1 MITVDDATEILN
13 RFSLDRRTYVE
24 LKDSLGRVLA
34 ENIISDI
41 DVPSFNRSD
50 MDGYAVRQQD
60 LDGRRFKL
68 VGEMHAGGDL
78 KINLGKGEC
87 SWVATGANIPDEA
100 NLVIPVENTE
110 KIGNDVIVYEPGKEP
125 HISERGCDIKQGE
138 NVLKMGCIINDRNIG
153 ILAALG
159 VQSVPVYDTP
169 TVAIISTG
177 NELNKINDVNSM
189 TLSAIATQSGGSPV
203 FMGTVTDEI
212 THVKQKI
219 TEASK
224 CDIII
229 TSGGISSGKK
239 DLMPIVISELGGVL
253 FHRVK
258 MRPGMPMLA
267 GMINEKPILCM
278 PGNVTSCLVCGHVF
292 LPPMIRRM
300 AHLPQIGLGD
310 IKHAQLSKEAV
321 SEYGMRRYLPV
332 KLIDGFAHPT
342 FKGSS
347 RITSIGHADGI
358 IVIKEEET
366 QVKGEVKVQMLRASF

>member
-1 MITVDDATEILN
+1 MILVDDAKKILN

-24 LKDSLGRVLA
+24 LKDSFGRVLA
-34 ENIISDI
+34 EDIVSEI
-41 DVPSFNRSD
+41 DVPSFDRSD
-50 MDGYAVRQQD
+50 MDGYAIRDRD

-78 KINLGKGEC
+78 EVTIGEGEC
-87 SWVATGANIPDEA
+87 SWVATGANIPDGA

-110 KIGNDVIVYEPGKEP
+110 KIGDDVIVYEPGKES
-125 HISERGCDIKQGE
+125 HISERGCDIKRGE
-138 NVLKMGCIINDRNIG
+138 TVLIEGCIVNDRNIG

-159 VQSVPVYDTP
+159 TRNVSVCDMP
-169 TVAIISTG
+169 TVAIIATG
-177 NELNKINDVNSM
+177 DELARINDVNSI
-189 TLSAIATQSGGSPV
+189 TLSAIVAQSGGLPV

-212 THVKQKI
+212 SHVKQKI
-219 TEASK
+219 TEAAE

-239 DLMPIVISELGGVL
+239 DLMPIVVSELGGVL

-267 GMINEKPILCM
+267 GMIDKKPILCM

-292 LPPMIRRM
+292 LLPMIRRM
-300 AHLPQIGLGD
+300 AHLPFVGNVG
-310 IKHAQLSKEAV
+310 HARLSEAVV

-332 KLIDGFAHPT
+332 KLVDGVAYPT
-342 FKGSS
+342 FRGSS
-347 RITSIGHADGI
+347 LITSIGHADGFV
-358 IVIKEEET
+358 VIGGEET
-366 QVKGEVKVQMLRASF
+366 LTEGEVEVQVL

>member
-24 LKDSLGRVLA
+24 LKDSFGRVLA
-34 ENIISDI
+34 EDIVSGI
-41 DVPSFNRSD
+41 DVPSFDRSD
-50 MDGYAVRQQD
+50 MDGYAIRDQD

-78 KINLGKGEC
+78 EVAIGGGEC
-87 SWVATGANIPDEA
+87 SWVATGANIPEGA
-100 NLVIPVENTE
+100 NLVVPVENTE
-110 KIGNDVIVYEPGKEP
+110 KIGDDVIVYEPGKEP
-125 HISERGCDIKQGE
+125 HISERGCDIKRGE
-138 NVLKMGCIINDRNIG
+138 TVLAEGCIVNDRNIG
-153 ILAALG
+153 ILAVLG
-159 VQSVPVYDTP
+159 IRDVPVYDAP

-177 NELNKINDVNSM
+177 DELARINDVNSM
-189 TLSAIATQSGGSPV
+189 TLSAIVAQSGGSPV
-203 FMGTVTDEI
+203 FMGTVTDDI
-212 THVKQKI
+212 SRIKQKI
-219 TEASK
+219 KEASE
-224 CDIII
+224 CDVII

-239 DLMPIVISELGGVL
+239 DLMPIAVSELGGVL

-267 GMINEKPILCM
+267 GVVDEKPILCT

-300 AHLPQIGLGD
+300 AHLPFAGMGGVRR
-310 IKHAQLSKEAV
+310 ARLSEAAV

-332 KLIDGFAHPT
+332 KLVDGVAYPT

-347 RITSIGHADGI
+347 LITSIGYADGI
-358 IVIKEEET
+358 VAIGEEET
-366 QVKGEVKVQMLRASF
+366 LTEGEVDVWVL

>member
-24 LKDSLGRVLA
+24 LKDSFGRVLA
-34 ENIISDI
+34 EDIVSEI
-41 DVPSFNRSD
+41 DVPSFDRSD
-50 MDGYAVRQQD
+50 MDGYAIRDQD

-78 KINLGKGEC
+78 EVAIGEGEC
-87 SWVATGANIPDEA
+87 SWVATGANIPDGA
-100 NLVIPVENTE
+100 NLVVPVENTE
-110 KIGNDVIVYEPGKEP
+110 KIGDDVIVYEPGKEP
-125 HISERGCDIKQGE
+125 HISERGCDMKQGE
-138 NVLKMGCIINDRNIG
+138 TVLKMGCIVNDRNIG

-159 VQSVPVYDTP
+159 IRNVPVYDMP

-177 NELNKINDVNSM
+177 DELARINDVNSI
-189 TLSAIATQSGGSPV
+189 TLSAIVAQSGGSPV
-203 FMGTVTDEI
+203 FMGTATDEI
-212 THVKQKI
+212 SHVKHKI
-219 TEASK
+219 KEATK

-239 DLMPIVISELGGVL
+239 DLMPIVVSELGGVL

-267 GMINEKPILCM
+267 GMIDEKPILCM

-300 AHLPQIGLGD
+300 VHLPFAGLGGVRR
-310 IKHAQLSKEAV
+310 ARLSEEVV

-332 KLIDGFAHPT
+332 KLVDGVAYPT

-347 RITSIGHADGI
+347 LITSIGHADGMV
-358 IVIKEEET
+358 VIGEEET
-366 QVKGEVKVQMLRASF
+366 IRKGEVDVQVL

>member
-24 LKDSLGRVLA
+24 LKDSFGRVLA
-34 ENIISDI
+34 EDIVSGI
-41 DVPSFNRSD
+41 DVPSFDRSD
-50 MDGYAVRQQD
+50 MDGYAIRDQN

-78 KINLGKGEC
+78 EVTIGEGEC
-87 SWVATGANIPDEA
+87 SYVATGANIPDGV

-110 KIGNDVIVYEPGKEP
+110 KIGDDVIVYEPGKEP
-125 HISERGCDIKQGE
+125 HISERGCDMKRGE
-138 NVLKMGCIINDRNIG
+138 TVLRRGCIVNDRNIG

-159 VQSVPVYDTP
+159 IRDVPVYDAP
-169 TVAIISTG
+169 NVAIIATG
-177 NELNKINDVNSM
+177 DELSRINDVNSM
-189 TLSAIATQSGGSPV
+189 TLS
-203 FMGTVTDEI
+203 
-212 THVKQKI
+212 HVKQKI
-219 TEASK
+219 KEAAE
-224 CDIII
+224 CDVII

-239 DLMPIVISELGGVL
+239 DLMPIVVSELGDVL

-267 GMINEKPILCM
+267 GIIDGKPIFCM

-292 LPPMIRRM
+292 LPPMLRRM
-300 AHLPQIGLGD
+300 AHLPFARD
-310 IKHAQLSKEAV
+310 VRRARLSEAAV

-332 KLIDGFAHPT
+332 KLVDGVAYPT

-347 RITSIGHADGI
+347 LITSIGYADGI
-358 IVIKEEET
+358 VAIGEAET
-366 QVKGEVKVQMLRASF
+366 LVEGEVDVWVL